1 MATKQSQRIAI
12 WVIAIIMAIGTI
24 GSFLIIILQ
33 NDNQQSDQAKLTELM
48 SAYQLQTEEY
58 QSKVDTQATELSNK
72 YFAEFN
78 VYANRPAAWNGED
91 VSEIKK
97 EDLKIGDG
105 TDITAESSF
114 TAYYLGWTPD
124 GKVFDGSI
132 DNGKLK
138 APFAVSPGG
147 VIKGWTEG
155 TVGMKVGG
163 VRELTIPSDLA
174 YGESGSGDTIAP
186 NTPLRFIIMIIPTP
200 VTIPQPQ
207 PSDEL
212 IKLYTQSQTQ

>member
-1 MATKQSQRIAI
+1 VATKQSQRIAI

-33 NDNQQSDQAKLTELM
+33 NDNSQSDRAKLTELM

-58 QSKVDTQATELSNK
+58 QSKVDAQTAELSNK

-78 VYANRPAAWNGED
+78 TYATRPAAWNSDD
-91 VSEIKK
+91 VSELKK

-105 TDITAESSF
+105 ADITAESSF
-114 TAYYLGWTPD
+114 AAYYLGWTPD
-124 GKVFDGSI
+124 GSVFDGSI
-132 DNGKLK
+132 EDGKLK
-138 APFAVSPGG
+138 APFLVNPGG

-155 TVGMKVGG
+155 AVGMKVGG

-174 YGESGSGDTIAP
+174 YGESGNGDTIAP
-186 NTPLRFIIMIIPTP
+186 NTPLKFIIMIIPTP
-200 VTIPQPQ
+200 ETIPEPQ

-212 IKLYTQSQTQ
+212 IRLYTQQS

>member
-33 NDNQQSDQAKLTELM
+33 NDNQQSDQARLTELM

-58 QSKVDTQATELSNK
+58 QSRVDVQTAELSNK
-72 YFAEFN
+72 YFKDFN
-78 VYANRPAAWNGED
+78 KYSGRPAEWDGKNVTEL
-91 VSEIKK
+91 KK

-105 TDITAESSF
+105 TEITAELSF

-124 GKVFDGSI
+124 GNVFDGSI
-132 DNGKLK
+132 EDGKLK
-138 APFAVSPGG
+138 APIQAAPGG
-147 VIKGWTEG
+147 VIEGWTEG
-155 TVGMKVGG
+155 AAGMKVGG

-174 YGESGSGDTIAP
+174 YGENGNGDTIGP
-186 NTPLRFIIMIIPTP
+186 NTALKFIIMIIPTP
-200 VTIPQPQ
+200 ETIPQPQ

-212 IKLYTQSQTQ
+212 IRLYTQQS